1 MAGAESNLPTGDDRA
16 TVVCLH
22 CGKPQEVGR
31 RAMSIT
37 CKFCNK
43 SLKLEDIP
51 IKTYNAR
58 RVIETCGVVTVE
70 KKGNVV
76 VSDKIVCGGLVARG
90 KVKGTIISHGPVLVG
105 PEAEIRG
112 DVTAPTLAVGAGA
125 VLEGHYIIGPK
136 NGDNGGAANESEP
149 ISGGRRP
156 SVDDDFD

>member
-37 CKFCNK
+37 CKFCHK

-125 VLEGHYIIGPK
+125 ILEGHYIIGPK
-136 NGDNGGAANESEP
+136 NGDNGGAANEPEP
-149 ISGGRRP
+149 GPGGRQ
-156 SVDDDFD
+156 SVVDDDFD